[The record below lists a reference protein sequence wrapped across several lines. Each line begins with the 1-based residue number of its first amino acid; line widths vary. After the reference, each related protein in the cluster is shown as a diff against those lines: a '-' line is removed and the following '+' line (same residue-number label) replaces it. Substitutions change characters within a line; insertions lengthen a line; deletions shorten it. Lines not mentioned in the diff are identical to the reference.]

1 MPVETARAFRRRY
14 PDAPIGCLKDVFNSI
29 RQLAINELPVHDTHL
44 RLDRDRVFGKFVVAF
59 QLLGRLIVAS
69 YLIPLHIVALMMNV
83 TS

>member
-1 MPVETARAFRRRY
+1 MREYEKV
-14 PDAPIGCLKDVFNSI
+14 

-69 YLIPLHIVALMMNV
+69 YLRDCFKIISPIFSVRYEFYWLEL
-83 TS
+83 